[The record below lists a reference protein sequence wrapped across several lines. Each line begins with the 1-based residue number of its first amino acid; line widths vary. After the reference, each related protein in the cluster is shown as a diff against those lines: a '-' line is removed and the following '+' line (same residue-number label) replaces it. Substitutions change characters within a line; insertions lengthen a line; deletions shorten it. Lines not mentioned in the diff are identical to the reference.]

1 MPPKIET
8 TAESLAAARAEL
20 EKMTDQA
27 PEGNELAAFFAE
39 NKKLIQTLLDR
50 GHKRQAICDVLEKH
64 GIKITTATFRK
75 YIGGKKYGPRKPRDA
90 KEQASSKTPQ
100 TDTE

>member
-8 TAESLAAARAEL
+8 TAESLAAVKSEL
-20 EKMTDQA
+20 EKMTEQA
-27 PEGNELAAFFAE
+27 PDGNELAAFFVE

-64 GIKITTATFRK
+64 GIKITTATLRK
-75 YIGGKKYGPRKPRDA
+75 YIGGKKYGPRKPREN
-90 KEQASSKTPQ
+90 KESTSSKTLQ

>member
-1 MPPKIET
+1 MPTKIEIKPE
-8 TAESLAAARAEL
+8 ALAQAKADL
-20 EKMTDQA
+20 EKLTEQA

-64 GIKITTATFRK
+64 GIKITVATLRK
-75 YIGGKKYGPRKPRDA
+75 YIGGKKYGPRKPREA
-90 KEQASSKTPQ
+90 KETANNQTPQ